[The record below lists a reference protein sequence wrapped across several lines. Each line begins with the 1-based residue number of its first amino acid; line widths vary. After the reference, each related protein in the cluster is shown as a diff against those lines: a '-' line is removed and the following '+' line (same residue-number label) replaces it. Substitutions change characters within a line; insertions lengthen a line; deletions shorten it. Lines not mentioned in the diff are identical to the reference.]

1 MHFNEI
7 VNRPPPTVEANIQEA
22 EVDLD
27 ISINPPTREEV
38 MTAIKTLKN
47 GKAPSQDNVN
57 AELFKTDLVLT
68 AEFLQP
74 LIDIIC

>member
-1 MHFNEI
+1 MVDGLSTSPI
-7 VNRPPPTVEANIQEA
+7 VEANIQEA

-57 AELFKTDLVLT
+57 AELFKTDLLLT